1 MRVDAVEIIMRLW
14 GERTLGLAGEAI
26 DAAEEHM
33 KFTSVLGLAACL
45 AVSPWAGT
53 AVGQTTGTAP
63 NCCGLPP
70 IHDSSQKSMVGTAV
84 NSTSSSIYF
93 TGYEGNVSE
102 VYYPTVDT
110 LATAN
115 MEFLVGDIGKTFL
128 DEEKLQ
134 SWTVTQPDPKSMRWQ
149 AVTRN
154 TAHSWQ
160 IIKMMF
166 VDPSNNTLIQQ
177 TTLLALSGKTVGDF
191 NLYLLY
197 KPYLKNVAANNSGW
211 TAVSGGNTYLVA
223 SSGDS
228 TEYSAFRAS
237 LGWTVE
243 NGVTMVS
250 SGYYGVNDG
259 WQDLMVNN
267 PVPYTMRW
275 AYNSAPNGNVA
286 QMGWLNLADN
296 SATSITFTVAVGFG
310 STQTNAIAA
319 ANNTLGENISTQQT
333 SYDNAWHSYTSGL
346 STQNGTADNQYYLSA
361 MTLKTMQDKS
371 NGAMIAGIGTP
382 WGPYEGD
389 NDNGYHVVWSRD
401 MYKFANALIT
411 AGDVASATN
420 AVNWLFNVDMSP
432 NGRFPQNAWVNGT
445 PVWNAT
451 QMDEQA
457 MPIILAYRLGSSV
470 YNPLWSKI
478 QLTANYIYSNGPWT
492 QQERWEENSGYS
504 PSTIAAEIAG
514 LVDAAQIALANN
526 DTADAANWLNAADYW
541 QENVTGW
548 TYTTQGCPNVNSN
561 CNSTSMY
568 MRINTSGAQ
577 GGGLPGGWNPSAYPN
592 PNMSIGIANNGG
604 THRAI
609 DIIDGGFLELVRMG
623 VKRPNDPT
631 ITSSLIP
638 YDGVIKQTVGSNAS
652 PDWFRY
658 NFDGYGETN
667 TGGRFNGSS
676 GRGRLWPIFVAERGN
691 YEIAATG
698 TGSAGS
704 PYLAALKAFSTPQ
717 GFISEQVWDQSATLP
732 GDTDDPS
739 GWTMTTPAGS
749 TAGTITDSM
758 EPLNWAQGEYITLL
772 ADIAVGHVID
782 IPPAV
787 CSRYYA
793 CVLTS
798 GAGQVQVNI
807 NVSASTQH
815 GQYMYVTGNTGAL
828 GNWNTNLGLPLDSS
842 TYPVWK
848 NAVNLATSSSLQ
860 YKYYRKNSDGSV
872 TWECYPGNGTC
883 NANRSL
889 TTPSSGTVNMND
901 TVNWN

>member
-1 MRVDAVEIIMRLW
+1 MKL
-14 GERTLGLAGEAI
+14 TSLLGP
-26 DAAEEHM
+26 
-33 KFTSVLGLAACL
+33 SVCLAASL
-45 AVSPWAGT
+45 WAGT
-53 AVGQTTGTAP
+53 AVAQTTGTAP

-115 MEFLVGDIGKTFL
+115 MEFLVGDTAKTFL

-149 AVTRN
+149 AVTSN
-154 TAHSWQ
+154 TAHNWQ
-160 IIKMMF
+160 ITKMIF
-166 VDPSNNTLIQQ
+166 ADPSNSTLIQQ
-177 TTLLALSGKTVGDF
+177 TTFQAQNGKTVGDF

-197 KPYLKNVAANNSGW
+197 KPYLKNAAANNSGL
-211 TAVSGGNTYLVA
+211 TVVSGGNTYLIA
-223 SSGDS
+223 SSSDS
-228 TEYSAFRAS
+228 TEYSAFLAS

-243 NGVTMVS
+243 NSVTMVS
-250 SGYYGVNDG
+250 NGYFGVNDG

-286 QMGWLNLADN
+286 QMGWLNTAGN

-310 STQTNAIAA
+310 STQTNAITA

-333 SYDNAWHSYTSGL
+333 SYDNAWHSYTGGL

-382 WGPYEGD
+382 WGPNEGD
-389 NDNGYHVVWSRD
+389 NDASGYHVVWSRD

-411 AGDVASATN
+411 AGDPASATK
-420 AVNWLFNVDMSP
+420 AVNWLFNIDMNQST
-432 NGRFPQNAWVNGT
+432 GRFPQNAYVNGT
-445 PVWNAT
+445 PNWNAT

-470 YNPLWSKI
+470 YNSFWSKI
-478 QLTANYIYSNGPWT
+478 KLTANYIYSNGPWT
-492 QQERWEENSGYS
+492 EQERWEENSGYS

-526 DTADAANWLNAADYW
+526 DTVDAANWLNAADYW
-541 QENVTGW
+541 QQNITGW
-548 TYTTQGCPNVNSN
+548 TYTTQGCPNLNSN

-577 GGGLPGGWNPSAYPN
+577 GGAPPGGWNPSAYPN
-592 PNMSIGIANNGG
+592 PNISISIGNNGG
-604 THRAI
+604 NHRAI

-631 ITSSLIP
+631 IISSLST
-638 YDGVIKQTVGSNAS
+638 YDGVIEQTIGSNAA
-652 PDWFRY
+652 WFRY

-667 TGGRFNGSS
+667 AGGPYNSSS
-676 GRGRLWPIFVAERGN
+676 GRGRLWPIFEAERGN
-691 YEIAATG
+691 YQIALTG
-698 TGSAGS
+698 TGSAGA
-704 PYLAALKAFSTPQ
+704 PYLTALKAFSTPQ
-717 GFISEQVWDQSATLP
+717 GFLSEQIFNPSITLP

-739 GWTMTTPAGS
+739 GWTVTTPASS
-749 TAGTITDSM
+749 TPGAITGSM

-772 ADIAVGHVID
+772 ADIAAGSVID
-782 IPPAV
+782 IPQAV

-793 CVLTS
+793 CSPPPGTGL
-798 GAGQVQVNI
+798 AQVNI
-807 NVSASTQH
+807 NVNASTQY
-815 GQYMYVTGNTGAL
+815 GQYVYVTGNTGAL
-828 GNWNTNLGLPLDSS
+828 GNWNTNLGIPLDSS
-842 TYPVWK
+842 TYPFWK
-848 NAVNLATSSSLQ
+848 NAVNLAAGSSLQ
-860 YKYYRKNSDGSV
+860 YKYYRKNADGSM
-872 TWECYPGNGTC
+872 TWECYPGLGNC

-889 TTPSSGTVNMND
+889 TMPSSTGTVTLND
-901 TVNWN
+901 TVSWN

>member
-1 MRVDAVEIIMRLW
+1 
-14 GERTLGLAGEAI
+14 
-26 DAAEEHM
+26 M
-33 KFTSVLGLAACL
+33 KFTSALGPATYLAATL
-45 AVSPWAGT
+45 WAGM
-53 AVGQTTGTAP
+53 ALAQATGTAP
-63 NCCGLPP
+63 GCCGAPP
-70 IHDSSQKSMVGTAV
+70 IHDSPQKSMVGTAV

-110 LATAN
+110 LATSN
-115 MEFLVGDIGKTFL
+115 MEFLVGDTAKTFV

-134 SWTVTQPDPKSMRWQ
+134 NWTVTQPDPQSMRWQ
-149 AVTRN
+149 ATTGN
-154 TAHSWQ
+154 TGHNWQ
-160 IIKMMF
+160 ITKMIF
-166 VDPSNNTLIQQ
+166 ADPSNSTLIQH
-177 TTLLALSGKTVGDF
+177 TTFQALNAKTVGDF

-197 KPYLKNVAANNSGW
+197 KPYLKNTGGKNSGA
-211 TAVSGGNTYLVA
+211 TVVSGGDAYLVA
-223 SSGDS
+223 SSSDS
-228 TEYSAFRAS
+228 TESSAFRAS

-259 WQDLMVNN
+259 WQDLLAAN
-267 PVPYTMRW
+267 PPGYTMRW
-275 AYNSAPNGNVA
+275 AYNSAPDGNVG
-286 QMGWLNLADN
+286 QMGWLNTAGN
-296 SATSITFTVAVGFG
+296 SATSITFVVAVGFG
-310 STQTNAIAA
+310 STQANAITAA
-319 ANNTLGENISTQQT
+319 ANTLSENIATQQT
-333 SYDNAWHSYTSGL
+333 GYDNAWHSYTGGL

-382 WGPYEGD
+382 WGPSEGD
-389 NDNGYHVVWSRD
+389 DDMGYHLVWSRD

-411 AGDVASATN
+411 AGDTATASK
-420 AVNWLFNVDMSP
+420 AVNWLFNVDMDPST
-432 NGRFPQNAWVNGT
+432 GRFPQNAYVTGKPN
-445 PVWNAT
+445 WNAT

-470 YNPLWSKI
+470 YNSLWPKI
-478 QLTANYIYSNGPWT
+478 KLTANYIYSVGPWT
-492 QQERWEENSGYS
+492 QEERWEENSGYS

-541 QENVTGW
+541 QQNVIAW
-548 TYTTQGCPNVNSN
+548 TYTTEGCPNINSN

-568 MRINTSGAQ
+568 MRINPSGAQ
-577 GGGLPGGWNPSAYPN
+577 SGGGLPGGWNPSVYPN
-592 PNMSIGIANNGG
+592 PNMPIAISNNGG
-604 THRAI
+604 TLNNRAI

-631 ITSSLIP
+631 ITKSLIP
-638 YDGVIKQTVGSNAS
+638 YDEVIEQTIGSDAF
-652 PDWFRY
+652 PAWFRY

-667 TGGRFNGSS
+667 AGDPYNNST
-676 GRGRLWPIFVAERGN
+676 GRGRLWPIFDAERGN
-691 YEIAATG
+691 YQIAAMG

-717 GFISEQVWDQSATLP
+717 GFISEQIWNPSTTLP
-732 GDTDDPS
+732 ADTDNPS
-739 GWTMTTPAGS
+739 GWTVTTPAGD
-749 TAGTITDSM
+749 TPGTITGSM

-772 ADIAVGHVID
+772 ADIAAGQVID

-793 CVLTS
+793 CILRPGS
-798 GAGQVQVNI
+798 GQVQVNI
-807 NVSASTQH
+807 NVNAITQY
-815 GQYMYVTGNTGAL
+815 GQYMYVTGNTGTF
-828 GNWNTNLGLPLDSS
+828 GNWNTNLGIPVDSS

-848 NAVNLATSSSLQ
+848 NAVNLAAGSSFQ

-872 TWECYPGNGTC
+872 TWECYPGNGNC

-889 TTPSSGTVNMND
+889 TIPSSGIVNLND
-901 TVNWN
+901 AVSWN